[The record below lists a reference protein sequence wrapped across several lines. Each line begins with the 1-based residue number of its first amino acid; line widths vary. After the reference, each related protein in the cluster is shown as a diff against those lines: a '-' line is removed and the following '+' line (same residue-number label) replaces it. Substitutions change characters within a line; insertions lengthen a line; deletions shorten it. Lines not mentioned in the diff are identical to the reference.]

1 MKDNRR
7 IKKSHRLA
15 RLLRHD
21 DSCRFQD
28 GGWLEVPD
36 VLGAL
41 HVSPEELEEIVSK
54 DQKGRYEISEDGS
67 RIRARDGYDEFIP
80 HSPKKPAVN
89 YPRTLYHG
97 TSLDSVASILELGIR
112 RMRRGRWRRAYVN
125 LSADRTT
132 ALRVGLRKGDP
143 VVLCIDTPVM
153 TGEGYNLYEP
163 ESEPWTADEVPK
175 EAIGGRMLIGRTV
188 AYYED
193 DAQGKAVYDICC
205 GIQARE
211 RSAPDGIIYDNDT
224 KSRSITAFV
233 PVDVNAGRVEYDL
246 LMRDLSLFIAG
257 PLQAGIATALVD
269 LMPKACIR
277 DRRRASFYLE
287 MSQVYRSH
295 EREFR
300 MPVDRT
306 AVRRLL
312 EKCRTFEFGPPV
324 VEGTMSSLLAFLEDD
339 LERYKGREGTHFVIW
354 LDIPPLAA
362 DNHCELM
369 DFMWDLHCE
378 GIMPLVGVCAIP
390 GQETCQATVCR
401 MEEQD

>member
-1 MKDNRR
+1 
-7 IKKSHRLA
+7 
-15 RLLRHD
+15 
-21 DSCRFQD
+21 
-28 GGWLEVPD
+28 
-36 VLGAL
+36 
-41 HVSPEELEEIVSK
+41 
-54 DQKGRYEISEDGS
+54 
-67 RIRARDGYDEFIP
+67 
-80 HSPKKPAVN
+80 
-89 YPRTLYHG
+89 
-97 TSLDSVASILELGIR
+97 
-112 RMRRGRWRRAYVN
+112 
-125 LSADRTT
+125 
-132 ALRVGLRKGDP
+132 
-143 VVLCIDTPVM
+143 
-153 TGEGYNLYEP
+153 
-163 ESEPWTADEVPK
+163 
-175 EAIGGRMLIGRTV
+175 MLIGRTV

-233 PVDVNAGRVEYDL
+233 PIDVNADRGEYDCH
-246 LMRDLSLFIAG
+246 MRALSLFIAG

-269 LMPKACIR
+269 RMPKACIR

-287 MSQVYRSH
+287 MSQAYRSH

-362 DNHCELM
+362 ETEANA
-369 DFMWDLHCE
+369 
-378 GIMPLVGVCAIP
+378 PLRSIRTRRPTATGPTAASTTSCPTACSRAP
-390 GQETCQATVCR
+390 GKPGFLPTSL
-401 MEEQD
+401 